1 MWNKNSTQNCLD
13 THILGSTS
21 TMDPSQMFINNSSPA
36 HSFDFDAS
44 SLGHNDDIVDT
55 KELVSLQS
63 GMEVFEP

>member
-1 MWNKNSTQNCLD
+1 MCDFSD

-44 SLGHNDDIVDT
+44 SLGHNDDIADT

-63 GMEVFEP
+63 GMDVS